1 MPRSTLFGSGSSAQQ
16 EDHWIPLSDLMTGS
30 MMVFLLIAIFLWL
43 NRGAI
48 KANKKHCSCYDA
60 MKNSLYR
67 DLLEEFKDDLP
78 RWKAELDPDLTIR
91 FVEPSV
97 LFDSGK
103 ADIKPEFA
111 RIHEFIPQYIGIL
124 SARYSGSIEELRIEG
139 HTSSFWAD
147 LPRDAA
153 YFSNN
158 GNYLRA
164 VPVVYWPTFL
174 IWKACGVSAIG

>member
-16 EDHWIPLSDLMTGS
+16 EDHWIPLSDLMTGL
-30 MMVFLLIAIFLWL
+30 MMVFLLIAILFMVKIEEQSKQIRNIALV
-43 NRGAI
+43 
-48 KANKKHCSCYDA
+48 YDA
-60 MKNSLYR
+60 MKSSLYR

-103 ADIKPEFA
+103 AEIKPEFA
-111 RIHEFIPQYIGIL
+111 RILDEFIPQYIGIL

-153 YFSNN
+153 YFRNMELSQRP
-158 GNYLRA
+158 Y
-164 VPVVYWPTFL
+164 P
-174 IWKACGVSAIG
+174 